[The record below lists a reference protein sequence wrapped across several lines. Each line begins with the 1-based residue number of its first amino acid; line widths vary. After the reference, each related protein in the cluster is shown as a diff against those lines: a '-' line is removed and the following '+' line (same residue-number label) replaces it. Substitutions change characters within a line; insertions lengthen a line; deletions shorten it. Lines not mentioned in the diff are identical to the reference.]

1 MEDQQNDQDDLL
13 NPFVDSDGGTAI
25 DDNFTAGEEPIKLLL
40 RHSELSENEFMTLV
54 MKKNSIKFKSELK
67 PANLHKVFLNTGCD
81 VSYETGR
88 KIFLTTKA
96 SRKRKPTSH
105 LCSL

>member
-40 RHSELSENEFMTLV
+40 RHSELSENDPCHEE
-54 MKKNSIKFKSELK
+54 KF
-67 PANLHKVFLNTGCD
+67 N
-81 VSYETGR
+81 
-88 KIFLTTKA
+88 
-96 SRKRKPTSH
+96 
-105 LCSL
+105 